1 MESFL
6 RDAERILD
14 TAVAAAEPSGPEYVI
29 CVSRTGSIRMLS
41 DVTGWSLPA
50 LAVEMG
56 AAALYRVGR
65 QGAMVRVEGWSYGRK
80 CELTRD
86 LSSNWWARQ
95 PSGASYATLL
105 MLGAGGASSQND
117 RAPQVR
123 NS

>member
-14 TAVAAAEPSGPEYVI
+14 TAVAGAEPNGPEYVI
-29 CVSRTGSIRMLS
+29 CVSRTGSLRILS
-41 DVTGWSLPA
+41 DVTGWALPA

-65 QGAMVRVEGWSYGRK
+65 SGAIVRVEGWSYGRK
-80 CELTRD
+80 CVLTRD
-86 LSSNWWARQ
+86 LSDNGWRRPVAA
-95 PSGASYATLL
+95 PAYATLL
-105 MLGAGGASSQND
+105 MLGAGTGSSQND